1 MVEIQENTARLF
13 RRVKASAL
21 GRWLYRYRRLLPLV
35 SFASGV
41 ASFFLVERQAQL
53 AKWLVAFLL
62 LGWFWLLAEGL
73 IGRWLNRFIDIKI
86 SQGAARFG
94 AQALHQET
102 LFFVLPFFLATTT
115 WLSGQI
121 TYTGSLILAAAASTV
136 DPIYFE
142 QIANRRWLFLGYH
155 AFTMFA
161 VLLVTLPIM
170 LHLTTGQSLG
180 LAAVGMGIFAL
191 PSLSQAITVR
201 RWWRWLLLFA
211 LAASLAATAWL
222 TRAWI
227 PPATLRVTEGAI
239 TTIVNTS
246 QRVPDAQLTT
256 VPAARLADRGLY
268 AFTAIKAPRGL
279 NQPILHIWAHNG
291 HVVDRIPLKIIGG
304 RKQGY
309 RAWSHKEFF
318 PENPQGHWRVS
329 VMTADGQLIGVIRF
343 DVL

>member
-1 MVEIQENTARLF
+1 MADIQSNIARLY
-13 RRVKASAL
+13 KCLTTSAL
-21 GRWLYRYRRLLPLV
+21 GRWFYRHRRLLPLV
-35 SFASGV
+35 SFASGG

-53 AKWLVAFLL
+53 AKWLVALLL
-62 LGWFWLLAEGL
+62 LGWLWLLAEGL
-73 IGRWLNRFIDIKI
+73 IGRWLNRFVDVRI
-86 SQGAARFG
+86 SQGAARYG

-102 LFFVLPFFLATTT
+102 LFFVLPFFLVTTS
-115 WLSGQI
+115 WASGQVA
-121 TYTGSLILAAAASTV
+121 YTGSLILAAVASTI

-142 QIANRRWLFLGYH
+142 QIGSRRWLFLGYH

-161 VLLVTLPIM
+161 VLLVALPIM
-170 LHLTTGQSLG
+170 LQLTTGQSLG
-180 LAAVGMGIFAL
+180 LAAVGMGVFAL
-191 PSLSQAITVR
+191 PSLSQAISVR

-211 LAASLAATAWL
+211 MAASLAAGAWL

-239 TTIVNTS
+239 TTLVNTS
-246 QRVPDAQLTT
+246 QRAPDAQLTSI
-256 VPAARLADRGLY
+256 PAARLADHGLY

-279 NQPILHIWAHNG
+279 HQPILHVWSHNG
-291 HVVDRIPLKIIGG
+291 HVLDRIPLKIIGG

-318 PENPQGHWRVS
+318 PNNPQGHWRVS